1 MMVNADPP
9 VSLHVLLSLGGRS
22 REVSVRPEY
31 REKTKKGKT
40 KKEISWRWM
49 RETEHCSATTQC
61 PESRSNVAAANLLLD
76 WQPLMWKE
84 DQSKRR
90 ATQPTTTRRKREP
103 HITSGMRV

>member
-1 MMVNADPP
+1 MAVDAGNRA
-9 VSLHVLLSLGGRS
+9 LLGYYTVPRVG
-22 REVSVRPEY
+22 
-31 REKTKKGKT
+31 
-40 KKEISWRWM
+40 
-49 RETEHCSATTQC
+49 
-61 PESRSNVAAANLLLD
+61 SNVAAANLLLD